1 MFATTIQH
9 MSNEQGTRL
18 KAHTLFIGQV
28 LFLSMSHSNE
38 HREHHEHHIIFTML
52 TRNIY
57 KQIS

>member
-1 MFATTIQH
+1 

-28 LFLSMSHSNE
+28 LYLSMSHSNE
-38 HREHHEHHIIFTML
+38 HRLHIIFTML